1 MIHLQKYQH
10 EKDVDLALFV
20 FIPFGPSVQLQC

>member
-10 EKDVDLALFV
+10 EKDVDLALFI
-20 FIPFGPSVQLQC
+20 FIPFGSSVQF